1 MMVLNTLVLKI
12 TGKAFDEGPWLL
24 EKYVSIL
31 KTLSEKYKL
40 VVITGGGRLARHYID
55 MARNIGVVSNYWLDL
70 IGIDVSR
77 LNALLLIASMEG
89 RAYPKPYESLS
100 ELLSALP
107 YSNVLVAGG
116 LIPGQ
121 STASVAVQSAEAV
134 GARILYYFSAVSYVY
149 DKDPVKHV
157 DAQPF
162 KEITATRLKE
172 ILAQKQLPGEYALID
187 DKALDMAVR
196 SGIEICL
203 IFFKHPEKIFESL
216 NGLNPGTRILPE

>member
-1 MMVLNTLVLKI
+1 MIVLNTLVLKI
-12 TGKAFDEGPWLL
+12 TGKAFDEGSGLI

-40 VVITGGGRLARHYID
+40 IVITGGGRLARHYID
-55 MARNIGVVSNYWLDL
+55 MAKNIGVTSNYWLDL

-77 LNALLLIASMEG
+77 LNALLLIAGMEG
-89 RAYPKPYESLS
+89 RAYPKPYESLN

-134 GARILYYFSAVSYVY
+134 GARVLYYFSAIDYVY
-149 DKDPVKHV
+149 DKDPAKHS

-196 SGIEICL
+196 SGIEIRL
-203 IFFKHPEKIFESL
+203 IFFKNPEKIFESL
-216 NGLNPGTRILPE
+216 NGLNPGTRILPK